1 MAVDGGIPQP
11 THEFC
16 IPSIYDNTALACR
29 IYCAD
34 DEPPEGYKDP
44 ETARVT
50 LPLPAAKGAIVA
62 HNYWGSYDNTVVL
75 NIVDELLNAGFTVG
89 TFNLRK
95 SKFRSKGKGTWTSKA
110 EIQDYIS
117 FVGLFMYY
125 LSGVFP
131 PQHDVGPF
139 DDFSGL
145 TRIPLARPTIRF
157 PTLLVLAGYSYG
169 ALLIRHLPTVP
180 VVLSQF
186 SKVLKGS
193 AEAEIRKRA
202 FKLAVIDAM
211 DSPSPGLLAY
221 FGFNPQWTK
230 NEAEKHRK
238 ELKDPWV
245 REKAK
250 NSRSKKSLG
259 RRSPKEDY
267 IARIEVPTPRTA
279 YLLISMRLGGWPSL
293 VAGLK
298 KREDMEMLD
307 RKFEDNATLLIHGS
321 WDGLTS
327 EGHLTGWF
335 NEIEGRSGGR
345 CQCAVVDE
353 AGHSWKQEG
362 IMDVLKSEIQ
372 KFVDSRPEKQS
383 EERTSG
389 LATDRERT
397 ERSERVSNDDR
408 EVGRQGNRGSSQ
420 AEGLSQE
427 GESTQAGE
435 TTQAGESTQAEG
447 SSEAEAPT
455 TDADRN
461 KSNQVENVRPL
472 RAGGKVEARTS
483 TPSRRIIKKW
493 MSKVPRMT
501 DSSL

>member
-1 MAVDGGIPQP
+1 MAVNGGIPQP
-11 THEFC
+11 THKFC
-16 IPSIYDNTALACR
+16 IPSIYDDTTLACR

-34 DEPPEGYKDP
+34 DEPPEGYRDP

-75 NIVDELLNAGFTVG
+75 NIVGELLNAGFTVG

-95 SKFRSKGKGTWTSKA
+95 SKFRSNGKGTWTSKA
-110 EIQDYIS
+110 EIQDLMS

-180 VVLSQF
+180 LILSQF
-186 SKVLKGS
+186 SKVTKGS

-202 FKLAVIDAM
+202 FKLAMIDAM

-238 ELKDPWV
+238 ELKEPWV

-267 IARIEVPTPRTA
+267 IARIEVPTPLTA
-279 YLLISMRLGGWPSL
+279 YLLISMRLGGWPSF
-293 VAGLK
+293 VTGLK

-335 NEIEGRSGGR
+335 NEIEGPSEGR
-345 CQCAVVDE
+345 CQCAIVDE
-353 AGHSWKQEG
+353 AGHSWKRG
-362 IMDVLKSEIQ
+362 RVIDALKSEIQ
-372 KFVDSRPEKQS
+372 KFVDSRTERPP
-383 EERTSG
+383 EERTSN
-389 LATDRERT
+389 LATDTERT
-397 ERSERVSNDDR
+397 ERSERVSSADR
-408 EVGRQGNRGSSQ
+408 GIGEQGNRESSQ
-420 AEGLSQE
+420 AEGSSRAE
-427 GESTQAGE
+427 GSS
-435 TTQAGESTQAEG
+435 QAGESTQAGG
-447 SSEAEAPT
+447 SSDPT
-455 TDADRN
+455 TDTDQKNSKQA
-461 KSNQVENVRPL
+461 ENVRPL
-472 RAGGKVEARTS
+472 AAGEKEEARTS

-493 MSKVPRMT
+493 MSKVQRMT